1 MKKITFIINP
11 IAGHKRHKE
20 VERKIHKYLDN
31 SKFDLKIKYSKKKG
45 DLKTITKQAI
55 ANGSKIIIGVGGDG
69 TVNEISSELINS
81 NIKMGI
87 IPTGSG
93 NGLALSIGI
102 PNNIKKAI
110 EKINSQNIKK
120 IDCISVN
127 DLHSINLIG
136 FGFDALVAKE
146 FSKESSRG
154 LIKYIYLTFKLLF
167 KFKPKE
173 FKIKLKNKVKK
184 IKVFSLNICNG
195 QQFGNNFI
203 ISPKA
208 KLDDGNLR
216 VCIIRNFNRYQFFYL
231 LVLFFFNKIHL
242 SKFFTSF
249 KIKKITVEGESKNLI
264 HVDGES
270 QLLNKT
276 IKIKIIPKSINFIV

>member
-11 IAGHKRHKE
+11 IAGHKRYKE
-20 VERKIHKYLDN
+20 VERKIHRYLDD

-93 NGLALSIGI
+93 NGLALSMGI
-102 PNNIKKAI
+102 PKNIKKAI

-136 FGFDALVAKE
+136 FGFDALVSKE
-146 FSKESSRG
+146 FSKESNRG

-173 FKIKLKNKVKK
+173 FKIKLKNEVKK

-216 VCIIRNFNRYQFFYL
+216 VCVIRNFKWHQFFYL
-231 LVLFFFNKIHL
+231 LILFFFNKIHL

-249 KIKKITVEGESKNLI
+249 KTKKITVEGESKNLI

-276 IKIKIIPKSINFIV
+276 IKINIIPKSINFIV

>member
-11 IAGHKRHKE
+11 IAGHKRYKE
-20 VERKIHKYLDN
+20 VERKIHKYLDY

-154 LIKYIYLTFKLLF
+154 LMKYIYLTFKLLF

-173 FKIKLKNKVKK
+173 FKIKLKNEVKK

-231 LVLFFFNKIHL
+231 LVLFFFNKIHS

-249 KIKKITVEGESKNLI
+249 KTKKITVEGESENLI

-270 QLLNKT
+270 QVLNKT
-276 IKIKIIPKSINFIV
+276 IKINIIPKSINFIV

>member
-11 IAGHKRHKE
+11 IAGHKRYKE

-216 VCIIRNFNRYQFFYL
+216 VCIIRKFNRYQFFYL
-231 LVLFFFNKIHL
+231 LVLFFFNKIHS

-249 KIKKITVEGESKNLI
+249 KTKEITVEGESENLI

-270 QLLNKT
+270 QVLNKT
-276 IKIKIIPKSINFIV
+276 IKINIIPKSINFIV

>member
-1 MKKITFIINP
+1 
-11 IAGHKRHKE
+11 
-20 VERKIHKYLDN
+20 
-31 SKFDLKIKYSKKKG
+31 
-45 DLKTITKQAI
+45 
-55 ANGSKIIIGVGGDG
+55 
-69 TVNEISSELINS
+69 
-81 NIKMGI
+81 MGI

-146 FSKESSRG
+146 FSKEYSRG

-173 FKIKLKNKVKK
+173 FKIKLKNEVKK

-231 LVLFFFNKIHL
+231 LVLFFFNKIHS

-249 KIKKITVEGESKNLI
+249 KTKKITVAGEPENL
-264 HVDGES
+264 
-270 QLLNKT
+270 T
-276 IKIKIIPKSINFIV
+276 M